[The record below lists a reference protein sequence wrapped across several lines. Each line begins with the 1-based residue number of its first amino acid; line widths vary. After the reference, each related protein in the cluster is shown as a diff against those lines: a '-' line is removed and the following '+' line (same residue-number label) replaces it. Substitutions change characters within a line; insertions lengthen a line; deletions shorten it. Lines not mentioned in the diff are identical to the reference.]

1 MANGWTPV
9 DDAAFWE
16 VGRYHLVG
24 GQWARREGDRRACPV
39 RRSKPRVIPTE
50 IHATKTKTS
59 AKAIKLVVRNDDIFR
74 VPDRS
79 PGKIILVML
88 PRSEHIDMIFR
99 LRAI

>member
-24 GQWARREGDRRACPV
+24 GQWACPV
-39 RRSKPRVIPTE
+39 RRSKPRDIPTE